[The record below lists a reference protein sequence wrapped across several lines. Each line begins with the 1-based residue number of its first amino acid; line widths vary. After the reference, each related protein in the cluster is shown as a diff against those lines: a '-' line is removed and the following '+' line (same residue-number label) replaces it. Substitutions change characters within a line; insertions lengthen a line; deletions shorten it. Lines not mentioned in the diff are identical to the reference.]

1 MLLSLNNRR
10 VYFDLA
16 GPQNAPVVC
25 FTHSLNS
32 DGGMWVEQMVPLL
45 AAGYRVLRLDMRGH
59 GGSEPVPGDY
69 TMDALAADV
78 KGALDVLDIKKVHYI
93 GLSIGGM
100 IGQGFALANP
110 GALASLTLCDTQ
122 PSTPPGSAGTW
133 EERKATVRS
142 KGLGALADATMQRW
156 FTDEFKKV
164 NPVRW
169 REIRDTISGTTPR
182 RLPPAACRRSSIST
196 ISTASPPSRS
206 PTLVI
211 CGDQDEGT
219 PPDRN
224 KLIAS
229 KIPGGRYEEIAKAR
243 HLPNV
248 ERPEQFN
255 RIMMYVARRQPLRTS
270 TQWISPSPN
279 SSSPSR
285 TASRSCAP
293 SSTTSTG

>member
-1 MLLSLNNRR
+1 MLLSLDGRR

-16 GPQNAPVVC
+16 GPQDAPTVC
-25 FTHSLNS
+25 FTHSLNA

-59 GGSEPVPGDY
+59 GGSAPVAGDY
-69 TMDALAADV
+69 TMDGLAADV
-78 KGALDVLDIKKVHYI
+78 RGTLDVLQIARVHYI

-110 GALASLTLCDTQ
+110 DRLLTLTLCDTQ

-142 KGLGALADATMQRW
+142 KGLAALADSTMERW
-156 FTDEFKKV
+156 FTDEFRQV

-169 REIRDTISGTTPR
+169 REVRDTISGTTPEGSAGCMSAIQSFDYLD
-182 RLPPAACRRSSIST
+182 RLHT
-196 ISTASPPSRS
+196 IKA

-211 CGDQDEGT
+211 CGDEDQGT
-219 PPDRN
+219 PPERN

-229 KIPGGRYEEIAKAR
+229 KIPGGRYEGIARAR

-248 ERPEQFN
+248 ERPDAFN
-255 RIMMYVARRQPLRTS
+255 QLMLSWLAANR
-270 TQWISPSPN
+270 
-279 SSSPSR
+279 
-285 TASRSCAP
+285 
-293 SSTTSTG
+293 

>member
-1 MLLSLNNRR
+1 MLLSLNDHR

-59 GGSEPVPGDY
+59 GGSAPIKGDY

-78 KGALDVLDIKKVHYI
+78 KGALDVLGIKKVHFI

-110 GALASLTLCDTQ
+110 GYLASLPLCDTQ
-122 PSTPPGSAGTW
+122 PSTPPGSTAAW
-133 EERKATVRS
+133 DERKAIVRKS
-142 KGLGALADATMQRW
+142 GLPALADGTMQRW

-169 REIRDTISGTTPR
+169 REIRDTISGTSAPGFLGCATAIQNFDYLD
-182 RLPPAACRRSSIST
+182 RLST
-196 ISTASPPSRS
+196 IKV

-229 KIPGGRYEEIAKAR
+229 KIPGGRYEGIANAR

-248 ERPEQFN
+248 ERPDQFN
-255 RIMMYVARRQPLRTS
+255 RIMMSFLAANR
-270 TQWISPSPN
+270 
-279 SSSPSR
+279 
-285 TASRSCAP
+285 
-293 SSTTSTG
+293 

>member
-1 MLLSLNNRR
+1 M
-10 VYFDLA
+10 
-16 GPQNAPVVC
+16 VC
-25 FTHSLNS
+25 FTHSLNA

-45 AAGYRVLRLDMRGH
+45 GAGYRVLRLDMRGH
-59 GGSEPVPGDY
+59 GGSAPVDGDY
-69 TMDALAADV
+69 TMDQLAGDV
-78 KGALDVLDIKKVHYI
+78 KGALDVLGIKKVHYI

-110 GALASLTLCDTQ
+110 GHCPRSACATPSLDAAGLGRHVGGAQGGGAHKGLASLAD
-122 PSTPPGSAGTW
+122 STM
-133 EERKATVRS
+133 E
-142 KGLGALADATMQRW
+142 RW

-164 NPVRW
+164 NPQRW
-169 REIRDTISGTTPR
+169 TEVRDTISGTTPAGSAGCMSAIQNFDYLE
-182 RLPPAACRRSSIST
+182 RLPT
-196 ISTASPPSRS
+196 IKA

-229 KIPGGRYEEIAKAR
+229 KIPGGRYEGIANAR

-255 RIMMYVARRQPLRTS
+255 RIMMSWLAANR
-270 TQWISPSPN
+270 
-279 SSSPSR
+279 
-285 TASRSCAP
+285 
-293 SSTTSTG
+293 

>member
-1 MLLSLNNRR
+1 MLLSLDNRR
-10 VYFDLA
+10 VHFDLA
-16 GPQNAPVVC
+16 GPQNAPTVC

-59 GGSEPVPGDY
+59 GGSAPVAGDY

-78 KGALDVLDIKKVHYI
+78 KGALDVLEIKKVHYI

-100 IGQGFALANP
+100 IGQGFALAYP
-110 GALASLTLCDTQ
+110 DSLLSLCLCDTQ

-142 KGLGALADATMQRW
+142 KGLAALADATMQRW
-156 FTDEFKKV
+156 FTDEFRQV

-169 REIRDTISGTTPR
+169 REIRDTISGTTPEGSAGCMSAIQHFDYLE
-182 RLPPAACRRSSIST
+182 RLHT
-196 ISTASPPSRS
+196 IKT

-211 CGDQDEGT
+211 CGDEDEGT

-229 KIPGGRYEEIAKAR
+229 KIPGGRYEGIAKAR

-248 ERPEQFN
+248 ERPDPFN
-255 RIMMYVARRQPLRTS
+255 RLMMSWLGLNR
-270 TQWISPSPN
+270 
-279 SSSPSR
+279 
-285 TASRSCAP
+285 
-293 SSTTSTG
+293 

>member
-1 MLLSLNNRR
+1 MLLSLNGRR

-16 GPQNAPVVC
+16 GPANAPVVC

-59 GGSEPVPGDY
+59 GGSAPVEGDY
-69 TMDALAADV
+69 TMDALAGDV
-78 KGALDVLDIKKVHYI
+78 KGALDVLGIAKVHFI

-100 IGQGFALANP
+100 IGQGFALAYP
-110 GALASLTLCDTQ
+110 GYLASLCLCDTQ
-122 PSTPPGSAGTW
+122 PSTPPGSTATW
-133 EERKATVRS
+133 DERKAVVRKS
-142 KGLGALADATMQRW
+142 GLAALADGTMDRW
-156 FTDEFKKV
+156 FTPEFKKV

-169 REIRDTISGTTPR
+169 REIRDTISGTSPQGSVGCMSAIQNFDY
-182 RLPPAACRRSSIST
+182 LGKLAT
-196 ISTASPPSRS
+196 IKA

-229 KIPGGRYEEIAKAR
+229 KVPGGKYEEIAKAK
-243 HLPNV
+243 HFPNV
-248 ERPEQFN
+248 ERADPFN
-255 RIMMYVARRQPLRTS
+255 RIMMSWLSAHK
-270 TQWISPSPN
+270 
-279 SSSPSR
+279 
-285 TASRSCAP
+285 
-293 SSTTSTG
+293 